1 MLRRLVA
8 LLALLT
14 FPAFAAAHGLDLTR
28 TVANGILTVTLTYD
42 DPDPELQRCRG
53 AVVKVLNTAG
63 EVVAEGKTDDDGV
76 CVLPAP
82 PPGEY
87 TIRAKTD
94 DGHAAKGALTV
105 SADPAPPEKVTT
117 RPPRL
122 LFLGLGILGIT
133 AATAL
138 FYWFGRRRRTAGPS
152 GE

>member
-8 LLALLT
+8 LLALLIL
-14 FPAFAAAHGLDLTR
+14 PAVAAAHGLDMAR
-28 TVANGILTVTLTYD
+28 TVADGKLTVTLTYD
-42 DPDPELQRCRG
+42 DDEPCVG
-53 AVVKVLNTAG
+53 ALVKVLTAAG
-63 EVVAEGKTDDDGV
+63 EVVGEGVSDKSGV

-105 SADPAPPEKVTT
+105 SAEPTPPETVTT

-122 LFLGLGILGIT
+122 LYLGLGLTGI
-133 AATAL
+133 ALATAL
-138 FYWFGRRRRTAGPS
+138 FVLFGRKKRAAPPTA
-152 GE
+152 